1 MWMDYIFY
9 CSFFNLCCRSSWR
22 KKTIYLCLFCKV
34 DTILRLLRVISLAFW
49 SDKWPRFF
57 YSKSIV
63 YIRTLEILLST
74 LKPRSIQTS
83 NKLMSLGL
91 LIFFFLLRGNYLHK
105 LSNIDIFRL
114 MILEMM
120 LLSLMISRCY
130 LPVRISNLRLNSLDW
145 KTSLCPL
152 L

>member
-9 CSFFNLCCRSSWR
+9 CSFFNLGCRSSWR
-22 KKTIYLCLFCKV
+22 QKTIYLCLFCKV

-49 SDKWPRFF
+49 SDKWPCFF

-63 YIRTLEILLST
+63 YIRTLEIFLST
-74 LKPRSIQTS
+74 LKPCPIQTS
-83 NKLMSLGL
+83 NKLMSPGL
-91 LIFFFLLRGNYLHK
+91 LIFFFLLWGNYLHK

-130 LPVRISNLRLNSLDW
+130 LPVRIPNLRLNSLDW